1 MPPVL
6 AGMVCVSA
14 GKMRD
19 IINFNTDCAI
29 VFHACPPGR
38 LFFCMQKKNHRKKR
52 QQIKRV
58 LNEILFHPLTRECV
72 NVTSFPYSKKHT
84 ILYVSQTDP
93 DTTGKQ
99 A

>member
-1 MPPVL
+1 
-6 AGMVCVSA
+6 MVCVSA

-19 IINFNTDCAI
+19 IINLPALRAGF
-29 VFHACPPGR
+29 
-38 LFFCMQKKNHRKKR
+38 FFCMQKKNHRKKR